1 MSDIATTTPARPG
14 DIIESVIAKGDLARL
29 TPEERTRY
37 YVEVCK
43 SVGLNPFTRPLEYIT
58 LSGKLTLYAR
68 REAADQLRQIH
79 GISIEIIS
87 QKVDG
92 DLLIVH
98 AKARNKSGRTDEDFG
113 AVNVAG
119 LRGEARANG
128 MLKAITKAKRRVTL
142 SIAGLGFLDETEV
155 EDIPAREK
163 EPVSV
168 GVDLDAFAADPT
180 PAEVTAAIR
189 SAYTAALTPDER
201 IAETVAKKGSVEF
214 RDWWQQ
220 IDKQRRDE
228 LRALLPHYESLARAA
243 DAELAVT
250 EIDEPGRAPPEPRDG
265 PHATPRRRGRP
276 PGPEQEEPGA
286 VEPDEPPQREVLFR
300 E

>member
-98 AKARNKSGRTDEDFG
+98 AKARDKSGRTDEDFG

>member
-1 MSDIATTTPARPG
+1 MTDITTTVRPG

-98 AKARNKSGRTDEDFG
+98 AKARDKSGRTDEDFG
-113 AVNVAG
+113 AVNVGG

-155 EDIPAREK
+155 DDIPAREK

-168 GVDLDAFAADPT
+168 GVDLDAFAAEQIEA
-180 PAEVTAAIR
+180 PAA
-189 SAYTAALTPDER
+189 TPDER
-201 IAETVAKKGSVEF
+201 LAKLAAGEGTVGF

-220 IDKQRRDE
+220 ISKERRDR
-228 LRALLPHYESLARAA
+228 LRPNLAHYQEIAAAA
-243 DAELAVT
+243 DTETALAEIPET
-250 EIDEPGRAPPEPRDG
+250 EPGRAPPETTADG

-276 PGPEQEEPGA
+276 PGPGLLDE
-286 VEPDEPPQREVLFR
+286 DEPRPEQPDA
-300 E
+300 

>member
-1 MSDIATTTPARPG
+1 MTDIATTTTPRPG

-87 QKVDG
+87 QRVDG

-98 AKARNKSGRTDEDFG
+98 AKARDKSGRTDEDFG
-113 AVNVAG
+113 AVNIAG
-119 LRGEARANG
+119 LRGEAKANA
-128 MLKAITKAKRRVTL
+128 MLKGITKAKRRVTL
-142 SIAGLGFLDETEV
+142 SIAGLGFLDETEID
-155 EDIPAREK
+155 DIPAREK

-168 GVDLDAFAADPT
+168 GVDLDAFAAEQIEP
-180 PAEVTAAIR
+180 PA
-189 SAYTAALTPDER
+189 SSPDER
-201 IAETVAKKGSVEF
+201 IAEAAAGQGTVAF
-214 RDWWQQ
+214 RDWWQA
-220 IDKQRRDE
+220 IATERRDR
-228 LRALLPHYESLARAA
+228 LRPRLAQYQAMASAA
-243 DAELAVT
+243 DAEMARN
-250 EIDEPGRAPPEPRDG
+250 EILETGRAPPETTADG
-265 PHATPRRRGRP
+265 PLATPRRRGRP
-276 PGPEQEEPGA
+276 PGPGLLDEEEPQA
-286 VEPDEPPQREVLFR
+286 
-300 E
+300 

>member
-1 MSDIATTTPARPG
+1 MSDITTPARPG

-98 AKARNKSGRTDEDFG
+98 AKARDKSGRTDEDFG
-113 AVNVAG
+113 AVNVGG

-142 SIAGLGFLDETEV
+142 SIAGLGFLDETEI

-168 GVDLDAFAADPT
+168 GVDLDVFAAEQIEPP
-180 PAEVTAAIR
+180 PA
-189 SAYTAALTPDER
+189 SSSDER
-201 IAETVAKKGSVEF
+201 IAEAAAGQGTVAF
-214 RDWWQQ
+214 RDWWQA
-220 IDKQRRDE
+220 IATERRDR
-228 LRALLPHYESLARAA
+228 LRPHLAHYQALASAA
-243 DAELAVT
+243 DT
-250 EIDEPGRAPPEPRDG
+250 EMARNEILEPGRAPPEPRDG

>member
-14 DIIESVIAKGDLARL
+14 DIIEAVVAKGDLARL

-37 YVEVCK
+37 YIEVCK

-98 AKARNKSGRTDEDFG
+98 AKARDKSGRTDEDFG

-168 GVDLDAFAADPT
+168 GVDLDAFAAEQIEAP
-180 PAEVTAAIR
+180 PA
-189 SAYTAALTPDER
+189 SSPDER
-201 IAETVAKKGSVEF
+201 IAEAAAGQGTVAF

-220 IDKQRRDE
+220 IDKERRDR
-228 LRALLPHYESLARAA
+228 LRPNLAHYQEIAAAA
-243 DAELAVT
+243 DAEMAQHA
-250 EIDEPGRAPPEPRDG
+250 IDEPGRAPPEPRDG

-286 VEPDEPPQREVLFR
+286 AEPDEPPQREVLFR

>member
-1 MSDIATTTPARPG
+1 MTDIAPLRNAPPRPG

-37 YVEVCK
+37 YVEVCR

-98 AKARNKSGRTDEDFG
+98 AKARDKSGRTDEDFG
-113 AVNVAG
+113 AVNVAE

-155 EDIPAREK
+155 DDIPAREK

-168 GVDLDAFAADPT
+168 GVDLDAFAAEPVEPP
-180 PAEVTAAIR
+180 PA
-189 SAYTAALTPDER
+189 STPDER
-201 IAETVAKKGSVEF
+201 IAEAAAGQGTVAF
-214 RDWWQQ
+214 RDWWQA
-220 IDKQRRDE
+220 IATERRDR
-228 LRALLPHYESLARAA
+228 LRPHLAHYQALASAA
-243 DAELAVT
+243 DT
-250 EIDEPGRAPPEPRDG
+250 EMARNEILEPGRAPPEPRDG

>member
-1 MSDIATTTPARPG
+1 MTDITTPARPG

-98 AKARNKSGRTDEDFG
+98 AKARDKSGRTDEDFG
-113 AVNVAG
+113 AVNVGG

-142 SIAGLGFLDETEV
+142 SIAGLGFLDETEID
-155 EDIPAREK
+155 DIPAREK

-168 GVDLDAFAADPT
+168 GVDLDAFAAEQIEPP
-180 PAEVTAAIR
+180 PA
-189 SAYTAALTPDER
+189 SSSDER
-201 IAETVAKKGSVEF
+201 IAEAAAGQGTVAF
-214 RDWWQQ
+214 RDWWQA
-220 IDKQRRDE
+220 IATERRDR
-228 LRALLPHYESLARAA
+228 LRPHLAHYQALASAA
-243 DAELAVT
+243 DT
-250 EIDEPGRAPPEPRDG
+250 EMARNEIPETEPGRAPPEPRDG

>member
-1 MSDIATTTPARPG
+1 MTDIAPLRNAPPRPG

-87 QKVDG
+87 QRVDG

-98 AKARNKSGRTDEDFG
+98 AKARDKSGRTDEDFG
-113 AVNVAG
+113 AVNIAG
-119 LRGEARANG
+119 LRGEAKANA
-128 MLKAITKAKRRVTL
+128 MLKGITKAKRRVTL
-142 SIAGLGFLDETEV
+142 SIAGLGFLDETEID
-155 EDIPAREK
+155 DIPAREK

-168 GVDLDAFAADPT
+168 GVDLDAFAAEQIKP
-180 PAEVTAAIR
+180 PA
-189 SAYTAALTPDER
+189 SSPDER
-201 IAETVAKKGSVEF
+201 IAELAAREGTVAF
-214 RDWWQQ
+214 RDWYELLTS
-220 IDKQRRDE
+220 IGQRR
-228 LRALLPHYESLARAA
+228 H
-243 DAELAVT
+243 
-250 EIDEPGRAPPEPRDG
+250 RDG
-265 PHATPRRRGRP
+265 LACTFATPT
-276 PGPEQEEPGA
+276 
-286 VEPDEPPQREVLFR
+286 
-300 E
+300 

>member
-29 TPEERTRY
+29 TAEERTRY

-98 AKARNKSGRTDEDFG
+98 AKARDKSGRTDEDFG
-113 AVNVAG
+113 AVNIAG
-119 LRGEARANG
+119 LRGEAKANA
-128 MLKAITKAKRRVTL
+128 MLKGITKAKRRVTL

-168 GVDLDAFAADPT
+168 GVDLDAFAAEQIEP
-180 PAEVTAAIR
+180 PA
-189 SAYTAALTPDER
+189 STPDER
-201 IAETVAKKGSVEF
+201 IAEAAAGQGTVAF
-214 RDWWQQ
+214 RDWWQA
-220 IDKQRRDE
+220 IATERRDR
-228 LRALLPHYESLARAA
+228 LRPHLAHYQAIAEAA
-243 DAELAVT
+243 DAEMAQHA
-250 EIDEPGRAPPEPRDG
+250 IDESGRAPPEPRDG

-276 PGPEQEEPGA
+276 PGPSLLDEEEREPGA
-286 VEPDEPPQREVLFR
+286 EP
-300 E
+300 

>member
-14 DIIESVIAKGDLARL
+14 DIIEAVVAKGDLARL

-37 YVEVCK
+37 YIEVCK

-98 AKARNKSGRTDEDFG
+98 AKARDKSGRTDEDFG
-113 AVNVAG
+113 AVNVGG

-168 GVDLDAFAADPT
+168 GVDLDAFAAEPIQAP
-180 PAEVTAAIR
+180 PARLGA
-189 SAYTAALTPDER
+189 SLPDER
-201 IAETVAKKGSVEF
+201 IAEAAAGQGTVAF
-214 RDWWQQ
+214 RDWWQA
-220 IDKQRRDE
+220 IDTERRDR
-228 LRALLPHYESLARAA
+228 LRPHLAHYQALASAA
-243 DAELAVT
+243 DAEMARN
-250 EIDEPGRAPPEPRDG
+250 EILEPGRAPPEPRDG

-286 VEPDEPPQREVLFR
+286 AEPDEPPQREVLFR

>member
-1 MSDIATTTPARPG
+1 MTDIATTTPGRPG

-37 YVEVCK
+37 YVEVCR
-43 SVGLNPFTRPLEYIT
+43 SVGLNPFTQPLQYIM

-79 GISIEIIS
+79 GISLEVLR
-87 QKVDG
+87 QHVDG
-92 DLLIVH
+92 ELFVVH
-98 AKARNKSGRTDEDFG
+98 VRARDKSGRTDEDFG
-113 AVNVAG
+113 AVSIGG
-119 LRGEARANG
+119 LKGEARANA
-128 MLKAITKAKRRVTL
+128 MLKGITKAKRRVTL
-142 SIAGLGFLDETEV
+142 SIAGLGFLDETEID
-155 EDIPAREK
+155 DIPAREK

-168 GVDLDAFAADPT
+168 GVDLDAFAAEQIKP
-180 PAEVTAAIR
+180 PA
-189 SAYTAALTPDER
+189 SSPDER
-201 IAETVAKKGSVEF
+201 IAELAAREGTVAF
-214 RDWWQQ
+214 RDWWQVV
-220 IDKQRRDE
+220 DKQRRNP
-228 LRALLPHYESLARAA
+228 LRPHLAHYQAIAEAA
-243 DAELAVT
+243 DAEMAQHA
-250 EIDEPGRAPPEPRDG
+250 IHEPGRAPPETTADG

>member
-1 MSDIATTTPARPG
+1 MTDITTPARPG

-98 AKARNKSGRTDEDFG
+98 AKARDKSGRTDEDFG

-142 SIAGLGFLDETEV
+142 SIAGLGFLDETEI

-168 GVDLDAFAADPT
+168 GVDLDAFAAEQIEPP
-180 PAEVTAAIR
+180 PA
-189 SAYTAALTPDER
+189 SSSDER
-201 IAETVAKKGSVEF
+201 IAEAAAGQGTVAF
-214 RDWWQQ
+214 RDWWQA
-220 IDKQRRDE
+220 IATERRDR
-228 LRALLPHYESLARAA
+228 LRPHLAHYQALASAA
-243 DAELAVT
+243 DT
-250 EIDEPGRAPPEPRDG
+250 EMARNEILEPGRAPPEPRDG

>member
-1 MSDIATTTPARPG
+1 MTDIAPLRNAPPRPG

-87 QKVDG
+87 QRVDG

-98 AKARNKSGRTDEDFG
+98 AKARDKSGRTDEDFG
-113 AVNVAG
+113 AVNIAG
-119 LRGEARANG
+119 LRGEAKANA
-128 MLKAITKAKRRVTL
+128 MLKGITKAKRRVTL
-142 SIAGLGFLDETEV
+142 SIAGLGFLDETEID
-155 EDIPAREK
+155 DIPAREK

-168 GVDLDAFAADPT
+168 GVDLDVFAAEPIEAP
-180 PAEVTAAIR
+180 PA
-189 SAYTAALTPDER
+189 SSPDER
-201 IAETVAKKGSVEF
+201 IAEAAAGQGTVAF
-214 RDWWQQ
+214 RDWWQA
-220 IDKQRRDE
+220 IATERRDR
-228 LRALLPHYESLARAA
+228 LRPHLAHYQAMASAA
-243 DAELAVT
+243 DAEMARN
-250 EIDEPGRAPPEPRDG
+250 EILETGRAPPETTADG
-265 PHATPRRRGRP
+265 PLATPRRRGRP
-276 PGPEQEEPGA
+276 PGPGLLDEEEPQA
-286 VEPDEPPQREVLFR
+286 
-300 E
+300 

>member
-1 MSDIATTTPARPG
+1 MTDITTTVRPG

-43 SVGLNPFTRPLEYIT
+43 SVGLNPFTRPLEYIM

-98 AKARNKSGRTDEDFG
+98 AKARDKSGRTDEDFG

-142 SIAGLGFLDETEV
+142 SIAGLGFLDETEID
-155 EDIPAREK
+155 DIPAREK

-168 GVDLDAFAADPT
+168 GVDLDAFAAEQIEA
-180 PAEVTAAIR
+180 PAA
-189 SAYTAALTPDER
+189 TPDER
-201 IAETVAKKGSVEF
+201 LAKLAAGEGTVGF

-220 IDKQRRDE
+220 ISKERRDR
-228 LRALLPHYESLARAA
+228 LRPNLAHYQEIAVSADTEMAL
-243 DAELAVT
+243 AEIPET
-250 EIDEPGRAPPEPRDG
+250 EPGRAPPEPRDG

>member
-37 YVEVCK
+37 YVEVCR

-98 AKARNKSGRTDEDFG
+98 AKARDKSGRTDEDFG

-168 GVDLDAFAADPT
+168 GVDLDAFAAEQIEP
-180 PAEVTAAIR
+180 PAAA
-189 SAYTAALTPDER
+189 TPDER
-201 IAETVAKKGSVEF
+201 LAELATSEGTVGF

-220 IDKQRRDE
+220 ISKERRDR
-228 LRALLPHYESLARAA
+228 LRPNLAQYQALAAAA
-243 DAELAVT
+243 DAEMARN
-250 EIDEPGRAPPEPRDG
+250 EILEPGRAPPEPRDG

-276 PGPEQEEPGA
+276 PGPGLLDEEEPQA
-286 VEPDEPPQREVLFR
+286 
-300 E
+300 

>member
-1 MSDIATTTPARPG
+1 MTDIATPARPG

-98 AKARNKSGRTDEDFG
+98 AKARDKSGRTDEDFG

-142 SIAGLGFLDETEV
+142 SIAGLGFLDETEID
-155 EDIPAREK
+155 DIPAREK

-168 GVDLDAFAADPT
+168 GVDLDAFAAE
-180 PAEVTAAIR
+180 PAETPPA
-189 SAYTAALTPDER
+189 STPDER
-201 IAETVAKKGSVEF
+201 IAEAAAGQGTVNF

-220 IDKQRRDE
+220 IDKDRRDR
-228 LRALLPHYESLARAA
+228 LRPRLAQYQAMASAA
-243 DAELAVT
+243 DTDMARI
-250 EIDEPGRAPPEPRDG
+250 EILEPGRAPPEPRDG

-276 PGPEQEEPGA
+276 PGPGLLDEEEPRPEQEGA
-286 VEPDEPPQREVLFR
+286 ANG
-300 E
+300 

>member
-29 TPEERTRY
+29 TAEERTRY

-98 AKARNKSGRTDEDFG
+98 AKARDKSGRTDEDFG

-168 GVDLDAFAADPT
+168 GVDLDAFAAEQIEP
-180 PAEVTAAIR
+180 PA
-189 SAYTAALTPDER
+189 SSPDER
-201 IAETVAKKGSVEF
+201 IAEAAAGQGTVAF
-214 RDWWQQ
+214 RDWWQA
-220 IDKQRRDE
+220 IATERRDR
-228 LRALLPHYESLARAA
+228 LRPRLAQYQALASAA
-243 DAELAVT
+243 DAEMARN
-250 EIDEPGRAPPEPRDG
+250 EILEPGRATPETTADG

-276 PGPEQEEPGA
+276 PGPGLLDEEEPRP
-286 VEPDEPPQREVLFR
+286 EQPE
-300 E
+300 

>member
-1 MSDIATTTPARPG
+1 MTDIATTPARPG

-37 YVEVCK
+37 YVEVCR

-98 AKARNKSGRTDEDFG
+98 AKARDKSGRTDEDFG

-168 GVDLDAFAADPT
+168 GVDLDAFAAE
-180 PAEVTAAIR
+180 PAETPPA
-189 SAYTAALTPDER
+189 STPDER
-201 IAETVAKKGSVEF
+201 IAEAAAGQGTVAF

-220 IDKQRRDE
+220 IATERRDR
-228 LRALLPHYESLARAA
+228 LRPHLAHYQALASAA
-243 DAELAVT
+243 DT
-250 EIDEPGRAPPEPRDG
+250 EMARNEILEPGRAPPEPRDG

>member
-1 MSDIATTTPARPG
+1 MTDITTTARPG

-98 AKARNKSGRTDEDFG
+98 AKARDKSGRTDEDFG
-113 AVNVAG
+113 AVNVGG

-142 SIAGLGFLDETEV
+142 SIAGLGFLDETEID
-155 EDIPAREK
+155 DIPAREK

-168 GVDLDAFAADPT
+168 GVDLDAFAAEQIEPPT
-180 PAEVTAAIR
+180 A
-189 SAYTAALTPDER
+189 SSPDER
-201 IAETVAKKGSVEF
+201 IAEAAAGQGTVAF

-220 IDKQRRDE
+220 IDKDRRDR
-228 LRALLPHYESLARAA
+228 LRPHLAHYEALANTA
-243 DAELAVT
+243 DADTARN
-250 EIDEPGRAPPEPRDG
+250 EILEPGRAPPEPRDG

>member
-14 DIIESVIAKGDLARL
+14 DIIEAVVAKGDLARL

-37 YVEVCK
+37 YVEVCR
-43 SVGLNPFTRPLEYIT
+43 SVGLNPFTQPLQYIM

-79 GISIEIIS
+79 GISLEVLR
-87 QKVDG
+87 QHVDG
-92 DLLIVH
+92 ELFVVH
-98 AKARNKSGRTDEDFG
+98 VRARDKTGRSDEDFG
-113 AVNVAG
+113 AVSIGG
-119 LRGEARANG
+119 LKGEARANA
-128 MLKAITKAKRRVTL
+128 MLKGITKAKRRVTL
-142 SIAGLGFLDETEV
+142 SIAGLGFLDETEID
-155 EDIPAREK
+155 DIPAREK

-168 GVDLDAFAADPT
+168 GVDLDAFAAEQIEPP
-180 PAEVTAAIR
+180 PA
-189 SAYTAALTPDER
+189 SSPDER
-201 IAETVAKKGSVEF
+201 IAEAATGQGTVAF
-214 RDWWQQ
+214 RDWWQA
-220 IDKQRRDE
+220 IDTERRDR
-228 LRALLPHYESLARAA
+228 LRPHLAHYQALASAA
-243 DAELAVT
+243 DAEMARN
-250 EIDEPGRAPPEPRDG
+250 EILEPGRAPPEPRDG

>member
-98 AKARNKSGRTDEDFG
+98 AKARDKSGRTDEDFG
-113 AVNVAG
+113 AVNVGG

-142 SIAGLGFLDETEV
+142 SLAGLGFLDEIEV
-155 EDIPAREK
+155 EDTPAREK

-168 GVDLDAFAADPT
+168 GVDLDAFAAEQIEQ
-180 PAEVTAAIR
+180 PA
-189 SAYTAALTPDER
+189 STPDER
-201 IAETVAKKGSVEF
+201 IAEAAAGQGTVAF

-220 IDKQRRDE
+220 IAHERRDR
-228 LRALLPHYESLARAA
+228 LRPHLAQYQAMASAA
-243 DAELAVT
+243 DAEMARN
-250 EIDEPGRAPPEPRDG
+250 EILEPGRAPPEPRDG

-276 PGPEQEEPGA
+276 PGPEQEEPGT

>member
-1 MSDIATTTPARPG
+1 
-14 DIIESVIAKGDLARL
+14 VIAKGDLARL

-98 AKARNKSGRTDEDFG
+98 AKARDKSGRTDEDFG
-113 AVNVAG
+113 AVNVGG

-168 GVDLDAFAADPT
+168 GVDLDAFAAEPIQAP
-180 PAEVTAAIR
+180 PARLGA
-189 SAYTAALTPDER
+189 SLPDER
-201 IAETVAKKGSVEF
+201 IAEAAAGQGTVAF
-214 RDWWQQ
+214 RDWWQA
-220 IDKQRRDE
+220 IDTERRDR
-228 LRALLPHYESLARAA
+228 LRPHLAHYQALASAA
-243 DAELAVT
+243 DAEMARN
-250 EIDEPGRAPPEPRDG
+250 EILEPGRAPPEPRDG

-286 VEPDEPPQREVLFR
+286 AEPDEPPQREVLFR

>member
-14 DIIESVIAKGDLARL
+14 DIIEAVVAKGDLARL

-37 YVEVCK
+37 YIEVCK

-98 AKARNKSGRTDEDFG
+98 AKARDKSGRTDEDFG
-113 AVNVAG
+113 AVNVGG

-168 GVDLDAFAADPT
+168 GVDLDAFAAEPIQAP
-180 PAEVTAAIR
+180 PARLGA
-189 SAYTAALTPDER
+189 SLPDER
-201 IAETVAKKGSVEF
+201 IAEAAAGQGTVAF
-214 RDWWQQ
+214 RDWWQA
-220 IDKQRRDE
+220 IDTERRDR
-228 LRALLPHYESLARAA
+228 LRPHLAHYQALASAA
-243 DAELAVT
+243 DAEMARN
-250 EIDEPGRAPPEPRDG
+250 EILEPGRAPPEPRDG

>member
-14 DIIESVIAKGDLARL
+14 DIIEAVVAKGDLARL

-98 AKARNKSGRTDEDFG
+98 AKARDKSGRTDEDFG
-113 AVNVAG
+113 AVNVGG

-168 GVDLDAFAADPT
+168 GVDLDAFAAEPIQAP
-180 PAEVTAAIR
+180 PARLGA
-189 SAYTAALTPDER
+189 SLPDER
-201 IAETVAKKGSVEF
+201 IAEAAAGQGTVAF
-214 RDWWQQ
+214 RDWWQA
-220 IDKQRRDE
+220 IDTERRDR
-228 LRALLPHYESLARAA
+228 LRPHLAHYQALASAA
-243 DAELAVT
+243 DAEMARN
-250 EIDEPGRAPPEPRDG
+250 EILEPGRAPPEPRDG

-286 VEPDEPPQREVLFR
+286 AEPDEPPQREVLFR

>member
-14 DIIESVIAKGDLARL
+14 DIIEAVVAKGDLARL

-37 YVEVCK
+37 YIEVCK

-98 AKARNKSGRTDEDFG
+98 AKARDKSGRTDEDFG
-113 AVNVAG
+113 AVNVGG

-168 GVDLDAFAADPT
+168 GVDLDAFAAEPIQAP
-180 PAEVTAAIR
+180 PARLGA
-189 SAYTAALTPDER
+189 SLPDER
-201 IAETVAKKGSVEF
+201 IAEAAAGQGTVAF
-214 RDWWQQ
+214 RDWWQA
-220 IDKQRRDE
+220 IATERRDR
-228 LRALLPHYESLARAA
+228 LRPHLAHYQALASAA
-243 DAELAVT
+243 DAEMARN
-250 EIDEPGRAPPEPRDG
+250 EILEPGRAPPEPRDG

-286 VEPDEPPQREVLFR
+286 AEPDEPPQREVLFR

>member
-1 MSDIATTTPARPG
+1 MTDITTPARPG

-79 GISIEIIS
+79 GVSLEVLR
-87 QKVDG
+87 QHVDG
-92 DLLIVH
+92 ELFVVH
-98 AKARNKSGRTDEDFG
+98 VRARDKSGRTDEDFG
-113 AVNVAG
+113 AVSIAN
-119 LRGEARANG
+119 LKGEARANG

-168 GVDLDAFAADPT
+168 GVDLDAFAAEQIEPP
-180 PAEVTAAIR
+180 PA
-189 SAYTAALTPDER
+189 SSPDER
-201 IAETVAKKGSVEF
+201 IAEAAAGQGTVAF

-220 IDKQRRDE
+220 IDPERRDR
-228 LRALLPHYESLARAA
+228 LRPHLAHYQALASAA
-243 DAELAVT
+243 DT
-250 EIDEPGRAPPEPRDG
+250 EMARNEISEPGRAPPDTTADG

-286 VEPDEPPQREVLFR
+286 VEPPQREVLFR

>member
-37 YVEVCK
+37 YVEVCR

-98 AKARNKSGRTDEDFG
+98 AKARDKSGRTDEDFG

-168 GVDLDAFAADPT
+168 GVDLDAFAAEQIEP
-180 PAEVTAAIR
+180 PAAA
-189 SAYTAALTPDER
+189 TPDER
-201 IAETVAKKGSVEF
+201 LAELATSEGTVGF

-220 IDKQRRDE
+220 ISKERRDR
-228 LRALLPHYESLARAA
+228 LRPNLAQYQALAAAA
-243 DAELAVT
+243 DAEMARN
-250 EIDEPGRAPPEPRDG
+250 EILEPGRAPPEPRDD